1 MKKFIVIGNARHG
14 KDAAAELLADELGLR
29 MISSSAFACENL
41 IFPNLKRQYGYLTA
55 DECFLDRI
63 NHRVEWFNLIS
74 SFNTPD
80 PAKLARDI
88 LATSDIYVGMRCAS
102 ELHACLRANLADLVI
117 WVDASQRVA
126 QEGSGGCTVEQTMAH
141 VVVNNNGSFEE
152 LREEV
157 RRLAREIRDDKVDKM
172 TNRVLTK
179 KDREAYQR
187 N

>member
-14 KDAAAELLADELGLR
+14 KDTTAELLADELGLR

-88 LATSDIYVGMRCAS
+88 LSTSDIYVGMRCAS

-126 QEGSGGCTVEQTMAH
+126 QEGRGSCTVEQTMAH
-141 VVVNNNGSFEE
+141 VVVDNNGSLVE
-152 LREEV
+152 LIEG
-157 RRLAREIRDDKVDKM
+157 AREIRYNRVDKM
-172 TNRVLTK
+172 INRTLTK
-179 KDREAYQR
+179 KDCEASE
-187 N
+187 